1 MTLMSEHQMG
11 CAADFGPSAAGT
23 RLANHAAAE
32 GGCRRVHRHQPRT
45 PPETRGIAFPSARGE
60 SPPLSS
66 PTCAFAA
73 FAFPSALGEA
83 PAGAGI
89 GMTLRTPPGVG
100 DGAVSVTGRTAVP
113 AAA

>member
-1 MTLMSEHQMG
+1 MTLKSEHQMG
-11 CAADFGPSAAGT
+11 CAADLGPSAAGT

-45 PPETRGIAFPSARGE
+45 SSETWGIAFPSARGE
-60 SPPLSS
+60 
-66 PTCAFAA
+66 T
-73 FAFPSALGEA
+73 

-89 GMTLRTPPGVG
+89 WMTLRTPSGVG

>member
-11 CAADFGPSAAGT
+11 CAADLGPSAAGT

-32 GGCRRVHRHQPRT
+32 GACRRVHRHQPRT
-45 PPETRGIAFPSARGE
+45 PPETRGFDFPSAHGE
-60 SPPLSS
+60 
-66 PTCAFAA
+66 T
-73 FAFPSALGEA
+73 

-89 GMTLRTPPGVG
+89 WMALCTPSGVG

>member
-1 MTLMSEHQMG
+1 MTLKSEHQMG
-11 CAADFGPSAAGT
+11 CAADLGPSAAGT

-45 PPETRGIAFPSARGE
+45 PSETLGSAFPSAH
-60 SPPLSS
+60 
-66 PTCAFAA
+66 
-73 FAFPSALGEA
+73 GEA
-83 PAGAGI
+83 PAVAGI
-89 GMTLRTPPGVG
+89 GMTPRTRPGVG

>member
-1 MTLMSEHQMG
+1 MTLKSEHQMG
-11 CAADFGPSAAGT
+11 CAADLGPSAAGT

-32 GGCRRVHRHQPRT
+32 GGGPTRAPS
-45 PPETRGIAFPSARGE
+45 PAGDSLGARGIAFPSARGE
-60 SPPLSS
+60 
-66 PTCAFAA
+66 T
-73 FAFPSALGEA
+73 

-89 GMTLRTPPGVG
+89 WMTLRTPPGVG

>member
-1 MTLMSEHQMG
+1 MTLKSEHQMG
-11 CAADFGPSAAGT
+11 CAADLGPSAAGT

-32 GGCRRVHRHQPRT
+32 GGCRRVHRHQPGT
-45 PPETRGIAFPSARGE
+45 PSETRGIAFPSAHR
-60 SPPLSS
+60 
-66 PTCAFAA
+66 
-73 FAFPSALGEA
+73 EA

-89 GMTLRTPPGVG
+89 VTTLRTPPGVG

>member
-1 MTLMSEHQMG
+1 MTLKSEHQMG
-11 CAADFGPSAAGT
+11 CAADLGPSAAGT
-23 RLANHAAAE
+23 RLANHTAAE

-45 PPETRGIAFPSARGE
+45 PSETLGFDFPSLRGE
-60 SPPLSS
+60 APPLTS

-73 FAFPSALGEA
+73 FDFPSAHGET

-89 GMTLRTPPGVG
+89 WMTLRTPPGVG

>member
-11 CAADFGPSAAGT
+11 CAADLGPSAAGT

-32 GGCRRVHRHQPRT
+32 GACRCVHRHQPRT
-45 PPETRGIAFPSARGE
+45 SPETRGFDFPSLRGE
-60 SPPLSS
+60 APPLTS

-73 FAFPSALGEA
+73 FAFPSAHGET

-89 GMTLRTPPGVG
+89 WMTLRTPSGVG
-100 DGAVSVTGRTAVP
+100 DGAVSVTGRTAVS

>member
-1 MTLMSEHQMG
+1 MTLKSEHQMG
-11 CAADFGPSAAGT
+11 CAADLGPSAAGT

-32 GGCRRVHRHQPRT
+32 GGCRRVHRHQPGT
-45 PPETRGIAFPSARGE
+45 PSETRGIAFPSAHGE
-60 SPPLSS
+60 SPPLTSS
-66 PTCAFAA
+66 TCAFAA
-73 FAFPSALGEA
+73 SDFPSAHGES

-89 GMTLRTPPGVG
+89 VTTLRTPPGVG